1 MDNIL
6 GFIGGSGLYDLNF
19 LDDIKYHDLASS
31 FGSPSDKIIEGT
43 INGNTIFFL
52 PRHGKGHKLSP
63 SSINY
68 RANIDCLKQ
77 CGVTDLISLSAV
89 GSLKDELSPGTFVL
103 VDQFIDRTINRKKSF
118 FEDGIVAHVPMGDP
132 IAKELMD
139 CSEIIFKKIK
149 LNYSYGGTY
158 LAMEG
163 PQFSTFAESNLYR
176 QWGCDVIGMTNMPEA
191 KLAKEA
197 EIRYC
202 SISMVTDYDC
212 WHPDHENVDIN
223 ILLKTLNENVE
234 KSKLFINEFSK
245 LFYKGIDFSKNH
257 TSTILDSSIVTQRDS
272 WDTQTEHNLSNLLQ
286 RYKNK
291 IITEKGNINPDKT
304 SISSLLK

>member
-1 MDNIL
+1 MDNCL

-19 LDDIKYHDLASS
+19 LKNIKRHNLTSS
-31 FGSPSDKIIEGT
+31 FGKPSSHIIEGS
-43 INGNTIFFL
+43 IDGNKIFFL
-52 PRHGKGHKLSP
+52 PRHGEGHKLSP

-68 RANIDCLKQ
+68 RANIDCFKQ

-89 GSLKDELSPGTFVL
+89 GSLKEDLSPGTFVL

-118 FEDGIVAHVPMGDP
+118 FDNGIVAHVPMVNSV
-132 IAKELMD
+132 AKELMD
-139 CSEIIFKKIK
+139 SSEIIFKKLE

-163 PQFSTFAESNLYR
+163 PQFSTYAESILYK
-176 QWGCDVIGMTNMPEA
+176 QLGCDVIGMTNMPEA

-197 EIRYC
+197 EMRYC

-223 ILLKTLNENVE
+223 ILLKTLNDNVE

-245 LFYKGIDFSKNH
+245 FYYQGIDFSNND
-257 TSTILDSSIVTQRDS
+257 TSTILDSSIVTHKDN
-272 WDTQTEHNLSNLLQ
+272 WDKEVHQNLSNILK
-286 RYKNK
+286 RYKDNA
-291 IITEKGNINPDKT
+291 
-304 SISSLLK
+304 S

>member
-1 MDNIL
+1 MDNCL

-19 LDDIKYHDLASS
+19 LKNIKHHNLTSS
-31 FGSPSDKIIEGT
+31 FGKPSSHIIEGS
-43 INGNTIFFL
+43 IDGNKIFFL

-68 RANIDCLKQ
+68 RANVDCFKQ

-89 GSLKDELSPGTFVL
+89 GSFKEDLSPGTFVL

-118 FEDGIVAHVPMGDP
+118 FDKGIVAHVPMANP

-139 CSEIIFKKIK
+139 SSEIIFKKLE

-163 PQFSTFAESNLYR
+163 PQFSTYAESILYK
-176 QWGCDVIGMTNMPEA
+176 QLGCDVIGMTNMPEA

-197 EIRYC
+197 EMRYC

-212 WHPDHENVDIN
+212 WHPDYDNVDIN
-223 ILLKTLNENVE
+223 ILLKTLNDNVE

-245 LFYKGIDFSKNH
+245 FYYQGIDFSNND
-257 TSTILDSSIVTQRDS
+257 TSTILDSSIVTHKDN
-272 WDTQTEHNLSNLLQ
+272 WDKEVHQNLSNILK
-286 RYKNK
+286 RYKDNA
-291 IITEKGNINPDKT
+291 
-304 SISSLLK
+304 S

>member
-1 MDNIL
+1 MNNCL
-6 GFIGGSGLYDLNF
+6 GFIGGSGLYDLDF
-19 LDDIKYHDLASS
+19 LDNIKYHNLNSS
-31 FGSPSDKIIEGT
+31 FGDPSDQIIEGS
-43 INGNTIFFL
+43 INGNVIFFL

-63 SSINY
+63 SKINY

-89 GSLKDELSPGTFVL
+89 GSLKENLSPGTFVL
-103 VDQFIDRTINRKKSF
+103 IDQFIDRTINRKKSF
-118 FEDGIVAHVPMGDP
+118 FDEGIVAHVSMANP

-139 CSEIIFKKIK
+139 SSEIIFKKLK

-163 PQFSTFAESNLYR
+163 PQFSTYAESNLYKQR
-176 QWGCDVIGMTNMPEA
+176 GCDVIGMTNMPEA
-191 KLAKEA
+191 KLSKEA

-212 WHPDHENVDIN
+212 WHPDHDNVDIN

-234 KSKLFINEFSK
+234 KSKFFINEFSK
-245 LFYKGIDFSKNH
+245 LYYQGIDFSNNG
-257 TSTILDSSIVTQRDS
+257 TSNILDSSIVTKIEH
-272 WDTQTEHNLSNLLQ
+272 WDDKISQKLSYIIK
-286 RYKNK
+286 RYKDNASK
-291 IITEKGNINPDKT
+291 Q
-304 SISSLLK
+304 

>member
-1 MDNIL
+1 MNNIL
-6 GFIGGSGLYDLNF
+6 GFIGGSGLYDLSF
-19 LDDIKYHDLASS
+19 LDNIKYHDLTSS
-31 FGSPSDKIIEGT
+31 LGLPSDRIMEGS
-43 INGNTIFFL
+43 INGNVIFFL

-89 GSLKDELSPGTFVL
+89 GSLRESLSPGTFVL

-118 FEDGIVAHVPMGDP
+118 FENGIVAHVPMANP
-132 IAKELMD
+132 IAKELMIS
-139 CSEIIFKKIK
+139 SEIIFKKLN
-149 LNYSYGGTY
+149 LNYSFGGTY

-163 PQFSTFAESNLYR
+163 PQFSTYAESKLYR

-191 KLAKEA
+191 KLAREA

-212 WHPDHENVDIN
+212 WHPDHDNVDIN
-223 ILLKTLNENVE
+223 ILLKTLSDNVE

-245 LFYKGIDFSKNH
+245 FYYEGINFLNND
-257 TSTILDSSIVTQRDS
+257 TSTILDSSIVTRIDN
-272 WDTQTEHNLSNLLQ
+272 WDKETDQNLSNILK
-286 RYKNK
+286 RYKYKNQ
-291 IITEKGNINPDKT
+291 
-304 SISSLLK
+304 